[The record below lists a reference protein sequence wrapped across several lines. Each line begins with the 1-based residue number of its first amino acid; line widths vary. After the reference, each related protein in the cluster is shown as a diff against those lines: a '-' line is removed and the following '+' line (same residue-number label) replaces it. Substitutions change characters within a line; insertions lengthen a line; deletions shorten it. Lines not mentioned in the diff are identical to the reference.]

1 MLQQAELGINNTAL
15 GTSTASKESRLLCT
29 RLRKPPVLEHGNVP
43 PPKGGEPLAAI
54 SDKDKPT
61 WNAAAADDVQKY
73 QNVPKPGLN
82 FQTYLSSWQIKISK
96 LVIISLPSSQLAIFY
111 NLISAASVIFTSSSR
126 DLEQTSSNVGKK
138 VLQLSH
144 YYFHK

>member
-1 MLQQAELGINNTAL
+1 MAAGLERENTIPASMLQQAELGINNTAL

-61 WNAAAADDVQKY
+61 WNAAAADDV
-73 QNVPKPGLN
+73 PECA
-82 FQTYLSSWQIKISK
+82 QTRAEFSNISV
-96 LVIISLPSSQLAIFY
+96 LLA
-111 NLISAASVIFTSSSR
+111 NK
-126 DLEQTSSNVGKK
+126 N
-138 VLQLSH
+138 
-144 YYFHK
+144 